1 MPKKILISEFMDETA
16 VALLA
21 RQFEVT
27 YDPLL
32 VDHPDALLAKA
43 AEADA
48 LIVRNRTQVRGDL
61 LAALH
66 QGSVIGRLGVGLDN
80 IDVTQAAARGI
91 QVIPATGANARS
103 VAEYVITAAL
113 VLLRGSY
120 FASAEVAA
128 GDWPRSALSNG
139 REIGGRQLGLIGF
152 GSIGQLTAQLA
163 RALGVKVQAYD
174 PALPADAVVWQQTGV
189 QPVSLDALLASSD
202 IISLHVPL
210 SAQTRN
216 LLDAT
221 RLTQAKQGAIVI
233 NTARGG
239 VIDEQALA
247 AALRSGHLGGA
258 AIDVFNAEPL
268 PAGNVFADVPNLLL
282 TPHIAGVTQES
293 NERVSHLIAE
303 KVAAALQSTGEP
315 YAKH

>member
-32 VDHPDALLAKA
+32 VDHPEALLAKA

-61 LAALH
+61 LAALR

-128 GDWPRSALSNG
+128 GNWPRSALSNG

-163 RALGVKVQAYD
+163 RALGVQVQAYD
-174 PALPADAVVWQQTGV
+174 PALAADSVVWQQTGV

-216 LLDAT
+216 LLDAA
-221 RLTQAKQGAIVI
+221 RLAQAKQGAIVI

-247 AALRSGHLGGA
+247 AALRTGHLGGA

-268 PAGNVFADVPNLLL
+268 PAGNVFAGVPNLLL

-315 YAKH
+315 HAKH

>member
-61 LAALH
+61 LAALR

-80 IDVTQAAARGI
+80 IDVTQAAVRGI

-189 QPVSLDALLASSD
+189 QSVSLDVLLASSD

-247 AALRSGHLGGA
+247 DALRSGHLGGA